1 MLDLTATMTDSIATV
16 GNRVLLV
23 DDHDLARR
31 ALGRLLVAVGYDVTD
46 VADGAQ
52 ALQALEAGPEF
63 DFLLTDVRLP
73 DLDGREIVQVAQTH
87 DPRPLIA
94 LITGWD
100 IEPEECARLGID
112 WLFLKPVDVRDLV
125 AKLAARRA

>member
-1 MLDLTATMTDSIATV
+1 MLDLTATADPSTTP
-16 GNRVLLV
+16 GNRILLV

-31 ALGRLLVAVGYDVTD
+31 ALVRLLSAVGYDVTD
-46 VADGAQ
+46 VADGTQ
-52 ALQALEAGPEF
+52 ALRALEVGPEF
-63 DFLLTDVRLP
+63 DYLLTDVRLP
-73 DLDGREIVQVAQTH
+73 DLDGREIVRAAQGH

-100 IEPEECARLGID
+100 IEPEECDRLGID

-125 AKLAARRA
+125 AKLASRRA